1 MDDKIKITYPGSE
14 KVYMTGKLHPEIKAV
29 GMRKVLE
36 DLRPSPW
43 KTETDRSRKT
53 IYVYDTSGHSDPNVR
68 DDPQTMITPHAGIMD
83 FAAGRREQL
92 DGLTS
97 EYGRMRQEDKSL
109 DHLRFSHIQRP
120 YRAKAGRQ
128 VSQMYYAKR
137 WHHHSGNGICSHPG
151 KHELRRTGDRH
162 LYHTRIR
169 TRRNCS
175 RTCRIAG
182 QYQPPEAEPMIIGR
196 NLVKINTNIG

>member
-1 MDDKIKITYPGSE
+1 MED
-14 KVYMTGKLHPEIKAV
+14 GKRIVKENAP
-29 GMRKVLE
+29 
-36 DLRPSPW
+36 
-43 KTETDRSRKT
+43 
-53 IYVYDTSGHSDPNVR
+53 IYVYDTSGPYSDPNVKIDLKQGLPRMRESWILQR
-68 DDPQTMITPHAGIMD
+68 DDV
-83 FAAGRREQL
+83 EQL

-128 VSQMYYAKR
+128 VSQMYYAKQGII
-137 WHHHSGNGICSHPG
+137 HSGNGICSHPG

-182 QYQPPEAEPMIIGR
+182 QYQPPGSR
-196 NLVKINTNIG
+196 TDDHRT